1 MADNQYNEDIYPF
14 TFFCSVLLLLYSTG
28 CQFTSRTAEEPVLEK
43 IEKAF
48 SVKAGGS
55 LTIVSE
61 FGAIEIQTAEQNEV
75 AVVITKESK
84 FKLVGTIQEVLE
96 DFEVAFEHE
105 GPDVRI
111 EGAFKRGREHWQKK
125 LNRLK
130 IRFLITVPQ
139 QYNVDLDTSSGG
151 ISVADLDGNVRAR
164 TSGGSLRFGNI
175 TGTVWGRTSG
185 GSIKLTSCESQAE
198 LKTSGGSIEV
208 VNVAGDVRAQTSGG
222 SLRLGEIQGS
232 IWGKTSGGSIKVA
245 RCNGGVDVQ
254 TSGGSIRL
262 ESVGGDVNA
271 KTSGGSIHAAMTT
284 QPQDECSFR
293 TSGGGITV
301 MLIPDIAVDVE
312 AETRGGHVSTDFV
325 VKSTLQGKVP
335 KNRLEGSINGGGPLL
350 KLRTSGGNIHLQKAT
365 D

>member
-1 MADNQYNEDIYPF
+1 M
-14 TFFCSVLLLLYSTG
+14 
-28 CQFTSRTAEEPVLEK
+28 EK

-48 SVKAGGS
+48 SVKSGGN
-55 LTIVSE
+55 LTVVSE
-61 FGAIEIQTAEQNEV
+61 FGAIEIQTAEQDEV
-75 AVVITKESK
+75 KVVITKESK

-151 ISVADLDGNVRAR
+151 ISVTDLNGDVRAG
-164 TSGGSLRFGNI
+164 TSGGSLHLGDI
-175 TGTVWGRTSG
+175 TGSVWGRTSG
-185 GSIKLTSCESQAE
+185 GSIKLTSSGSQAD

-208 VNVAGDVRAQTSGG
+208 VNVAGDVHAQTSGG
-222 SLRLGEIQGS
+222 SLRFGEIQGS
-232 IWGKTSGGSIKVA
+232 IWGKTSGGSIKVTK
-245 RCNGGVDVQ
+245 CSGGADVQ
-254 TSGGSIRL
+254 TSGGTIRL
-262 ESVGGDVNA
+262 ESVSGNVKA
-271 KTSGGSIHAAMTT
+271 KTSGGSIRAAMTT
-284 QPQDECSFR
+284 QPQNECSFR

-312 AETRGGHVSTDFV
+312 AETRGGHVATDFV

-350 KLRTSGGNIHLQKAT
+350 KLHTSGGNIHLQKAANHSKAHN
-365 D
+365 

>member
-1 MADNQYNEDIYPF
+1 MN
-14 TFFCSVLLLLYSTG
+14 
-28 CQFTSRTAEEPVLEK
+28 K
-43 IEKAF
+43 IEKTYN
-48 SVKAGGS
+48 VKTDGT
-55 LTIVSE
+55 LTVVSE
-61 FGAIEIQTAEQNEV
+61 FGAIEIRTAQQDKVE
-75 AVVITKESK
+75 AIITKESK
-84 FKLVGTIQEVLE
+84 SKLVKASQEMLE
-96 DFEVAFEHE
+96 DFELVFEHE

-130 IRFLITVPQ
+130 IRFLITAPQ
-139 QYNVDLDTSSGG
+139 QYNVGLDTSSGG

-208 VNVAGDVRAQTSGG
+208 VNVAGDVHAQTSGG

-245 RCNGGVDVQ
+245 RCHGGADVQ

-262 ESVGGDVNA
+262 ESVGGNVNA
-271 KTSGGSIHAAMTT
+271 KTSGGSIRAAMTS
-284 QPQDECSFR
+284 QPQRECNLR

-350 KLRTSGGNIHLQKAT
+350 KLRTSGGNIHLQNAANYSKAHN
-365 D
+365 